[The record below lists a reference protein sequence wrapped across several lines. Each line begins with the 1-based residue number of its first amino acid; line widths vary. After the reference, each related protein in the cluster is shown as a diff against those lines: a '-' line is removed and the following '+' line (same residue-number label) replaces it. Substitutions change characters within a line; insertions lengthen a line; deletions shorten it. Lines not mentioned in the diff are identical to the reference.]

1 LSRRDQFRHGVGS
14 EFRTR
19 LLRRHGERDAQG
31 QAELDCI
38 PQKYQE
44 MKTLGIRTRGA
55 GGDEKALPIERMG
68 GIVNGYDLWI
78 VSE

>member
-1 LSRRDQFRHGVGS
+1 MDR
-14 EFRTR
+14 
-19 LLRRHGERDAQG
+19 
-31 QAELDCI
+31 I

-78 VSE
+78 VSECVVDRGSKLSNPLTRSRTGGS